1 MQKKIS
7 SAFSE
12 ASTATDTLR
21 GIDLQ
26 GVTALIT
33 GCNVGLGRETA
44 RAMAAAGARV
54 IVTARESRVA
64 QSTVE
69 ALRQETGNESIHYA
83 LLDLA
88 SAESANE
95 FADSVISNWPQLN
108 ILILNAGI
116 MGVPLSH
123 SPEQIETHM
132 MVNYVGNMVISARLA
147 PTLVNNAPARIVVL
161 SSGAHKFSPIRFDDI
176 NFKKRDYDSGSG
188 YAQSKTADSLLA
200 VHLNK
205 HLSGK
210 GVTANAVHPG
220 VVLDTSL
227 PRNMSADELQAA
239 RDGSA
244 LDALVEAMPEVVF
257 DEPQFYKTIPQGA
270 ATTTWAATAPELA
283 HEGGLY
289 LEDCQ
294 VAEVTEQIHVT
305 RGVMPF
311 ALDETAAERL
321 WREAETWLGQAYPL

>member
-1 MQKKIS
+1 MQKQIPS
-7 SAFSE
+7 PFGE
-12 ASTATDTLR
+12 ATTAADTLR
-21 GIDLQ
+21 GIDLS
-26 GVTALIT
+26 GVTALVT

-54 IVTARESRVA
+54 IVTARETRTA
-64 QSTVE
+64 QGTVE
-69 ALRQETGNESIHYA
+69 ALKQEMGNQSVHYE

-88 SAESANE
+88 SVQSTNDFSDKVA
-95 FADSVISNWPQLN
+95 SNWPQLDT
-108 ILILNAGI
+108 LILNAGI
-116 MGVPLSH
+116 MGVPISH
-123 SPEQIETHM
+123 SPEGIEMHM
-132 MVNYVGNMVISARLA
+132 MVNYVGNMVIGARLA
-147 PTLVNNAPARIVVL
+147 PTLINNAPARIVVL

-176 NFKKRDYDSGSG
+176 NFERRDYDPGSG

-200 VHLNK
+200 IHLNK
-205 HLSGK
+205 HLSRK

-227 PRNMSADELQAA
+227 ARNMSEEELQAA

-244 LDALVEAMPEVVF
+244 LDALVEAMPDVVF

-294 VAEVTEQIHVT
+294 VAVVTEQIHIT

-311 ALDETAAERL
+311 ALDEAAADRL
-321 WREAETWLGQAYPL
+321 WREAESWLGETYPL